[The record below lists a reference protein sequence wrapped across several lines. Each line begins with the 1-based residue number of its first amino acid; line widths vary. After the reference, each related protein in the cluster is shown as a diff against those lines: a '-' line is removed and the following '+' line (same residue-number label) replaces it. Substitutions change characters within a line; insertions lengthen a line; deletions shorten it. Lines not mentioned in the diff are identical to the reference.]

1 MVKFPIFD
9 EIDFLVKCYGMTEQG
24 AKTFLE
30 KQNTMEKLD
39 NITNELKK
47 KAYNCE
53 SNRDTCVRQGDYANA
68 FAWQQRL
75 EAFNEAIIIVNTLF

>member
-47 KAYNCE
+47 KAEHYENCMLISVQCQE
-53 SNRDTCVRQGDYANA
+53 YSVAAQFKAKK
-68 FAWQQRL
+68 
-75 EAFNEAIIIVNTLF
+75 EAIDEAIIIVNTLF